1 MKKTLPF
8 ACLYLLFI
16 ASTSCKTTSGS
27 SLEGNP
33 SSSQNAFTT
42 CISPAPASKGN
53 FTELTLVRE
62 TLNLSDKTWKFLLS
76 GRSPIDSATPYPKVG
91 TFNGEFKVD
100 EIRISNEGY
109 DLPARIVLDG
119 SGKILLQGKVEL
131 PIKRISVSQGH
142 ASVTVLFDKSETTA
156 KAPNNEWA
164 ASPCKFNAKQYK
176 DLESQITY
184 KDRD

>member
-8 ACLYLLFI
+8 VCFYSIFVA
-16 ASTSCKTTSGS
+16 ATSCKTTSGS
-27 SLEGNP
+27 SLEANP

-62 TLNLSDKTWKFLLS
+62 TLNVSDKTWKFLLS

-100 EIRISNEGY
+100 EIRISNDDY
-109 DLPARIVLDG
+109 DLPSRLILNG

-131 PIKRISVSQGH
+131 PIKRISVSQGD
-142 ASVTVLFDKSETTA
+142 ASATILFDKSETIA

-164 ASPCKFNAKQYK
+164 AYPCKFNAKQYK
-176 DLESQITY
+176 DLESQLSY
-184 KDRD
+184 KN